1 MIVLEIFKLH
11 KLPGPILTLLKSAS
25 GCYLFISVFLQHA
38 HYTYDDKWPFL
49 LVNATR
55 TTVEKQAKHDC
66 TLCISE
72 KLREMRTVF
81 LSLTM
86 GFISSQ
92 YGLTKA
98 QTKHFVYSHP
108 RARIHAH
115 THTHTQPD
123 LSPQDVG
130 TGWRSAVWG
139 SRPAFPLGWHSAH
152 INSTS
157 LQKPL
162 MQGRVLTV
170 FWQWITICQPW
181 PLFDCWSHWKTD
193 LWQEQRL
200 I

>member
-1 MIVLEIFKLH
+1 MTFSFGKCNTDHSGETGKTGLHIVH
-11 KLPGPILTLLKSAS
+11 KWETERNENCFSFSYYGIYQQPIW
-25 GCYLFISVFLQHA
+25 
-38 HYTYDDKWPFL
+38 TYQSTD
-49 LVNATR
+49 
-55 TTVEKQAKHDC
+55 Q
-66 TLCISE
+66 TLC
-72 KLREMRTVF
+72 LQPPPRTY
-81 LSLTM
+81 TC
-86 GFISSQ
+86 
-92 YGLTKA
+92 T
-98 QTKHFVYSHP
+98 
-108 RARIHAH
+108 H